1 MATRSRPRTPI
12 ARRRLTAKARQPVA
26 PYRRGRAT
34 VALMIFLLLFCGL
47 WMINGEFTADY
58 VMQTTG
64 KDATW
69 GWSTHLVITAIEIA
83 PAFLAPYI
91 KELPRRIVVMLWLLS
106 LPFGI
111 FDTLS
116 SAVGVAPYM
125 LWTGAA
131 GNIAHVQNVI
141 LAEII
146 GFLPEQMIM
155 WLIVALRNVVRG

>member
-1 MATRSRPRTPI
+1 MATRARARTPI
-12 ARRRLTAKARQPVA
+12 ARRRLAQKATPPVHH
-26 PYRRGRAT
+26 YRRGRAT
-34 VALMIFLLLFCGL
+34 VALLIFLMLFCGL
-47 WMINGEFTADY
+47 WLINGEFTADF
-58 VMQTTG
+58 VMATTG

-83 PAFLAPYI
+83 PAFLAPFVR
-91 KELPRRIVVMLWLLS
+91 ELPRRIVVILWLLS

-116 SAVGVAPYM
+116 SAVGVAPYTT
-125 LWTGAA
+125 WIATTG
-131 GNIAHVQNVI
+131 IQTHVLNVV

-155 WLIVALRNVVRG
+155 WLLVALRNVVRG